1 MPTCAASLEWVAVD
15 TLDNLWEGEMTDV
28 QVGDEHVLVVRLAGN
43 DVRVYQGHCP
53 HQKMLLADGKLD
65 GNILTCAAHLWQFNV
80 STGQGVNPESC
91 QLHRYQ
97 SKIQDSTIFVA
108 MVRV

>member
-1 MPTCAASLEWVAVD
+1 MATYAATLEWVAVD

-43 DVRVYQGHCP
+43 DVRVYQGYCP
-53 HQKMLLADGKLD
+53 HQKTLLADGILD

-80 STGQGVNPESC
+80 ATGEGVNPEGC
-91 QLHRYQ
+91 HLYRYQ
-97 SKIQDSTIFVA
+97 SKVEDSTIFVA
-108 MVRV
+108 MFRV